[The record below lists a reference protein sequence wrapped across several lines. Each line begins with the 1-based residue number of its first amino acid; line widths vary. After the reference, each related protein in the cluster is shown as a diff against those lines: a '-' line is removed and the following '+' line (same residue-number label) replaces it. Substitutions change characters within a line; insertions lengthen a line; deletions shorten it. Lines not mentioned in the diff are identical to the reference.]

1 MGKSERGMKT
11 RDAMIT
17 AFLRPDPPPA
27 AGYAALADA
36 ATAALLQEPPEL
48 RPIDSRGLPGGLLRL
63 DPALPT
69 IIVPDL
75 HARTGF
81 FLSLVESPLPG
92 GGTVRDALAA
102 GQLQLLCLGDGF
114 HAEAR
119 ALDRWR
125 AAFEEY
131 QDGYRNHAAMDREM
145 AESMALMEMVM
156 LAKLSFPRHFH
167 FLKGNHEN
175 VLNEEGNGNH
185 PFRKFVLEGDMV
197 LGWLRQFYGD
207 DFLNRYAA
215 FERALPLFAVGG
227 RFLASHAE
235 PERPYAE
242 AEIIEARTIP
252 EVVEGLTWTD
262 NDAAE
267 PGSVGNLL
275 ARFLPGIARPRF
287 FTGHRVVPSLYR
299 ERSGGSHLQI
309 HNPRKY
315 VVAWVMP
322 DRDVEPSLDIG
333 EIRDISCRL
342 TGR

>member
-1 MGKSERGMKT
+1 MKP
-11 RDAMIT
+11 RNPMVT
-17 AFLRPDPPPA
+17 AFLRPGPPPA
-27 AGYAALADA
+27 AGYAALTDA
-36 ATAALLQEPPEL
+36 ATAVLLAESPDM
-48 RPIDSRGLPGGLLRL
+48 RPTDARGLPGGLLRL

-81 FLSLVESPLPG
+81 FLSLLESPLPG

-119 ALDRWR
+119 AIDRWK
-125 AAFEEY
+125 AALEEY
-131 QDGYRNHAAMDREM
+131 LDGYRSHTAMDQEM

-156 LAKLSFPRHFH
+156 IAKISFPRHFH

-175 VLNEEGNGNH
+175 VMNEEGNGNH
-185 PFRKFVLEGDMV
+185 PFRKFVFEGDMV

-207 DFLNRYAA
+207 EFLGRYAA
-215 FERALPLFAVGG
+215 FERALPLFAIGG

-242 AEIIEARTIP
+242 SEIIDARSLP
-252 EVVEGLTWTD
+252 EVVLGLTWTD
-262 NDAAE
+262 NDAAQ
-267 PGSVGNLL
+267 PGSVTSLL
-275 ARFLPGIARPRF
+275 ARFLPGVARPRF
-287 FTGHRVVPSLYR
+287 FTGHRVVPALYR